1 MSENKDVKNSA
12 SIAANSVLE
21 KDKRGFPFRKVFFAL
36 LIVLVVVAIILL
48 VVNLV
53 INSYFS
59 KVTVFD
65 GVWEINTE
73 KMNDM
78 KLYKNG
84 GNEAYY
90 DQNEAL
96 HEAYDKVLLNYAQ
109 ATSDMKYDENVYNYA
124 IFGVDQF
131 ESSDEATADIIM
143 LVSVNKAK
151 DHVVYFSFETRMLVY
166 IPGVGVGPMHDAY
179 YLGGPQLLT
188 QTIEQNYGVQIDG
201 FVELNM
207 TAFSDMID
215 NFGAIEFK
223 SDYKFAAEINEDI
236 DDYNALKNKVGAE
249 AVPHVE
255 PKNGK
260 VYLNGQQ
267 TLAYM
272 RRAGA
277 DRARVSNEVLSQ
289 LTNKISANGLGGIKD
304 TLDISLE
311 KTTVSLVREDV
322 GALIMIGTSVFE
334 SIKTINIGNMEGREE
349 LIWAGFI
356 CDYQAERQA
365 IIDKIY

>member
-1 MSENKDVKNSA
+1 MSDNTKNSA

-36 LIVLVVVAIILL
+36 LIALVVVAIVLL
-48 VVNLV
+48 VINLV

-78 KLYKNG
+78 KLYKDG
-84 GNEAYY
+84 GNKAYFEQT
-90 DQNEAL
+90 DAL
-96 HEAYDKVLLNYAQ
+96 HEVYDKALLNYAE
-109 ATSDMKYDENVYNYA
+109 ATSDMKFDENVYNYA
-124 IFGVDQF
+124 VFGVDQF

-143 LVSVNKAK
+143 LVSVNKEK
-151 DHVVYFSFETRMLVY
+151 DHVVYFSCETRMLVY
-166 IPGVGVGPMHDAY
+166 IPGVGVGPMSDAY

-188 QTIEQNYGVQIDG
+188 YTIEQNYGLQIDG

-207 TAFSDMID
+207 SAFGEMID
-215 NFGAIEFK
+215 NFGTIEFAADK
-223 SDYKFAAEINEDI
+223 KFVEELNVDI
-236 DDYNALKNKVGAE
+236 DKYNAEKNKEGADP
-249 AVPHVE
+249 VPHAKLE
-255 PKNGK
+255 KGK

-267 TLAYM
+267 SLAYM
-272 RRAGA
+272 RCAGA
-277 DRARVSNEVLSQ
+277 ERAKVSNAILSQ
-289 LTNKISANGLGGIKD
+289 LTGYISAKGLGGAKEA
-304 TLDISLE
+304 LDISLE
-311 KTTVSLVREDV
+311 KTTVSLVRDDV
-322 GALIMIGTSVFE
+322 GALIMIGTSVFQ
-334 SIKTINIGNMEGREE
+334 SVKTINVGNMEGRANAYPVE
-349 LIWAGFI
+349 GFT

>member
-1 MSENKDVKNSA
+1 MSDNTKNSA

-21 KDKRGFPFRKVFFAL
+21 NDKRGFPFRKVFFAL
-36 LIVLVVVAIILL
+36 LIVLVVVSIILL
-48 VVNLV
+48 VINLV

-73 KMNDM
+73 KMNSM
-78 KLYKNG
+78 IMYKD
-84 GNEAYY
+84 GNETYFHKKEQY
-90 DQNEAL
+90 HQ
-96 HEAYDKVLLNYAQ
+96 AYDKVLLNYAQ

-124 IFGVDQF
+124 VFGVDQF

-143 LVSVNKAK
+143 LVSVNKEK

-166 IPGVGVGPMHDAY
+166 IPGVGVGPMSDAF

-188 QTIEQNYGVQIDG
+188 YTIEQNYGIQIDG

-215 NFGAIEFK
+215 RFGTIEFNADK
-223 SDYKFAAEINEDI
+223 QFVAELNGYI
-236 DDYNALKNKVGAE
+236 DEYNALKNKAGAE
-249 AVPHVE
+249 AVPHVKLE
-255 PKNGK
+255 KDK

-267 TLAYM
+267 SLAYM

-277 DRARVSNEVLSQ
+277 DRARVSNAVLSQ
-289 LTNKISANGLGGIKD
+289 LTGYISEKGLGGAKEA
-304 TLDISLE
+304 LDISLE
-311 KTTVSLVREDV
+311 KTMVSLSREDV

-334 SIKTINIGNMEGREE
+334 SVKTVNVGNMEGREE
-349 LIWAGFI
+349 AIYKSAYI